1 MKIGLFVPIGNNGW
15 IISTTSPQYKPSF
28 GFEKEVVTKA
38 EGYGFDFALSM
49 IKYHGF
55 GGPSEFWDYNLESFT
70 LMAALAAVTER
81 IELFASTAVLTLP
94 PAVVARMAV
103 TIDSISGGRF
113 GINIVSG
120 WQGAEYQQMGLWPGD
135 DYYSYRYAYSAEY
148 VRVMR
153 ELWET
158 GESSFQGDHFQM
170 DGCMLKPS
178 PSRPIPI
185 VAAGQSPAGMQFAAE
200 YADFNFALGTG
211 VNTPTAHA
219 ASNQRLIEAA
229 ASTGRDV
236 RTYALFMVISAPTDA
251 EAQRKW
257 QSYCDGVDVEAIA
270 WMTGQ
275 AMADNTA
282 DESSTARSI
291 TVPEGAVNM
300 NIGTVVGSYATVARL
315 LDEAAEVPGTGGIML
330 IFDDF
335 LRGLDDFGTHVQP
348 LMRSRAD
355 ILDRA

>member
-1 MKIGLFVPIGNNGW
+1 
-15 IISTTSPQYKPSF
+15 
-28 GFEKEVVTKA
+28 
-38 EGYGFDFALSM
+38 
-49 IKYHGF
+49 
-55 GGPSEFWDYNLESFT
+55 
-70 LMAALAAVTER
+70 
-81 IELFASTAVLTLP
+81 
-94 PAVVARMAV
+94 
-103 TIDSISGGRF
+103 
-113 GINIVSG
+113 
-120 WQGAEYQQMGLWPGD
+120 
-135 DYYSYRYAYSAEY
+135 
-148 VRVMR
+148 MR
-153 ELWET
+153 
-158 GESSFQGDHFQM
+158 
-170 DGCMLKPS
+170 
-178 PSRPIPI
+178 
-185 VAAGQSPAGMQFAAE
+185 FAAE

-282 DESSTARSI
+282 DDSSTARSI

-355 ILDRA
+355 TLDPA